1 MSLKEQLAQDLK
13 LSMKEKDTVKKNAV
27 QSIRAAIKQVEID
40 TRAELDE
47 AGVIDVVAK
56 ELKRRKDV
64 LPEYEK
70 SGRDDL
76 IVSLKAEIE
85 YLSKYL
91 PEQMSEDEIR
101 EVVKAVVA
109 ETGAQG
115 MKDMGKV
122 MGAVIAKTKG
132 RADGKVINVIV
143 KECLNA

>member
-27 QSIRAAIKQVEID
+27 QSIRAAITQVEID

-47 AGVIDVVAK
+47 AGVIEVIAK

-76 IVSLKAEIE
+76 IADLKKEIDIIMG
-85 YLSKYL
+85 YL
-91 PEQMSEDEIR
+91 PSQLSHDELDEI
-101 EVVKAVVA
+101 VKAAVEA
-109 ETGAQG
+109 TGASS
-115 MKDMGKV
+115 MKDMGKIMAEV
-122 MGAVIAKTKG
+122 MPKIKG
-132 RADGKVINVIV
+132 RADGRAVNEIAKNY
-143 KECLNA
+143 LNK

>member
-76 IVSLKAEIE
+76 IADLKKEIDIIMG
-85 YLSKYL
+85 YL
-91 PEQMSEDEIR
+91 PSQLSHDELDEI
-101 EVVKAVVA
+101 VKAAVDA
-109 ETGAQG
+109 TGASS
-115 MKDMGKV
+115 MKDMGKIMAEV
-122 MGAVIAKTKG
+122 MPKIKG
-132 RADGKVINVIV
+132 RADGKAVNEIAKNY
-143 KECLNA
+143 LNK

>member
-76 IVSLKAEIE
+76 IADLK
-85 YLSKYL
+85 K
-91 PEQMSEDEIR
+91 
-101 EVVKAVVA
+101 
-109 ETGAQG
+109 
-115 MKDMGKV
+115 
-122 MGAVIAKTKG
+122 
-132 RADGKVINVIV
+132 
-143 KECLNA
+143 

>member
-47 AGVIDVVAK
+47 AGVIEVVAK

-76 IVSLKAEIE
+76 IADLKKEIDIIMG
-85 YLSKYL
+85 YL
-91 PEQMSEDEIR
+91 PSQLSHDELDEI
-101 EVVKAVVA
+101 VKAAVDA
-109 ETGAQG
+109 TGASS
-115 MKDMGKV
+115 MKDMGKIMAAV
-122 MGAVIAKTKG
+122 MPQIKG
-132 RADGKVINVIV
+132 RADGKAVNEIAKNY
-143 KECLNA
+143 LNK